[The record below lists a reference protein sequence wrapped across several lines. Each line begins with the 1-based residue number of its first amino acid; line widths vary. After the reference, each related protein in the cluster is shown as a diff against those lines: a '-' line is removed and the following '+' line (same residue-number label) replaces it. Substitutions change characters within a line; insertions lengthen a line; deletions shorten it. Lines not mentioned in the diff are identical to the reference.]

1 MGEHLERGANVYA
14 YTRETRDGVG
24 LYALQYADS
33 PAEAPVF
40 EDEIFA
46 ELESFLEALTEAIQD
61 GNIIYIADYLEE
73 DAETLD
79 EEGEFW
85 QDLYYDHVKAPTL

>member
-33 PAEAPVF
+33 PAEAPIF
-40 EDEIFA
+40 EEEIFV
-46 ELESFLEALTEAIQD
+46 ELECFIEALTQAIQE
-61 GNIIYIADYLEE
+61 GNKIYIADYLEE

-79 EEGEFW
+79 EEGTFW
-85 QDLYYDHVKAPTL
+85 QDLYYDHVTTSAL